1 MMRIAIVEH
10 LKPQPIGSLSNKLI
24 FGNEYIKYLLNRIK
38 LFKKEVYLYASFFFK
53 LKFEKNDKQYFP
65 YYSFYLTNA
74 LYSKHKAERISF
86 T

>member
-38 LFKKEVYLYASFFFK
+38 LFKKEVYLYASFFFSK
-53 LKFEKNDKQYFP
+53 DLKNDKQNSP

-74 LYSKHKAERISF
+74 LYSKHKAK
-86 T
+86 